1 MKTNIINK
9 AKGLVKVLPFYLFTL
24 IPLVTGCNEDK
35 FLEEKALD
43 FNSASNSY
51 NTKADFDASVTE
63 LYYLTREQ
71 YYSTYD
77 RTTDLSKVAD
87 MWITADPLQSNLT
100 SDFSPSGAIAKFY
113 WDQNY
118 KLIAQ
123 ANTIISRL
131 PNSTALSDDQKKEY
145 EAKARFFRAL
155 GYRTLVLLYGD
166 VPLQLEEVTT
176 PKTDYTREAKE
187 KVWAQVIED
196 LEYAVANLS
205 EINSVKD
212 GEISKPAANMLLS
225 ECYLATGNNDK
236 AASAA
241 SAVISNPNLALMTQ
255 RFGSQAKEDGDVFY
269 DLFRPNNQNRSSGNT
284 EAIWVIQFE
293 TNVEGGA
300 NQTSDFFWY
309 TSSFWG
315 ERFFAPQVNKFQI
328 IAPDGVNISLFN
340 WPIGDMTGGRGIGTH
355 YAVQHLY
362 KEIWND
368 DFNDMRNSEYNWPR
382 RFKIHNMSAMDDF
395 PELKAA
401 LSDGY
406 FDVDNPRLPAGYSM
420 ESGYSGG
427 VTPSTQLP
435 NRFMCGY
442 STKMTTPFHHPDAQ
456 YQNKETY
463 MLSGTG
469 GKTFTDQYFFRLAGA
484 YLLRAEAYVNL
495 GKKAEAAADINV
507 LRTRANAKLV
517 TADQMDIDFI
527 LDERLRELTCE
538 ETRRLTLARCG
549 KLTERILKYNPYFHK
564 ENAADGKDYDSHF
577 DLLPIPLSAIQAN
590 KDAELKQNPGY

>member
-1 MKTNIINK
+1 MKKIFLF
-9 AKGLVKVLPFYLFTL
+9 AVLSALVL
-24 IPLVTGCNEDK
+24 TGCNEDK

-51 NTKADFDASVTE
+51 NTKADFDASITE
-63 LYYLTREQ
+63 LYYLTREEF
-71 YYSTYD
+71 YTTYD

-87 MWITADPLQSNLT
+87 MWITADPLQSNVT

-123 ANTIISRL
+123 ANTVISRV
-131 PNSTALSDDQKKEY
+131 PNSTALTDDQKKEF

-166 VPLQLEEVTT
+166 VPLQLEEVTS
-176 PKTDYTREAKE
+176 PKTDYTRESKD
-187 KVWAQVIED
+187 KVWATVIED
-196 LEYAVANLS
+196 LEFAVANLP
-205 EINSVKD
+205 EINAVKD

-225 ECYLATGNNDK
+225 EVYLATGNNDK

-269 DLFRPNNQNRSSGNT
+269 DLFRPNNQNRGSGNT

-293 TNVEGGA
+293 TNVDGGG
-300 NQTSDFFWY
+300 NNTSHFFWVPG
-309 TSSFWG
+309 SFWG
-315 ERFFAPQVNKFQI
+315 ERFFAPQVDKFQI
-328 IAPDGVNISLFN
+328 ISPDGTRIQLFD

-355 YAVQHLY
+355 YAVDHLY
-362 KEIWND
+362 NGIWNE

-382 RFKIHNMSAMDDF
+382 RFKIHRTAVLDAYPD
-395 PELKAA
+395 LKAA
-401 LSDGY
+401 MPDGY
-406 FDVDNPRLPAGYSM
+406 FDLEKTVLPAGYSM
-420 ESGYSGG
+420 ETGFGGG
-427 VTPSTQLP
+427 VNATTQLP

-456 YQNKETY
+456 YLNKSIY
-463 MLSGTG
+463 LLAGTA
-469 GKTFTDQYFFRLAGA
+469 GKTFTDQYFFRLAEA
-484 YLLRAEAYVNL
+484 YLLRAEAYVNT
-495 GKKAEAAADINV
+495 GKNNEAAADINV
-507 LRTRANAKLV
+507 LRDRAQAKKC
-517 TADQMDIDFI
+517 TADQMNIDFI

-538 ETRRLTLARCG
+538 EKRRLTLARTN
-549 KLTERILKYNPYFHK
+549 KLSERIKKYNPYFSAAHS
-564 ENAADGKDYDSHF
+564 ADGKDYDAHF
-577 DLLPIPLSAIQAN
+577 DLFPIPLSAILAN
-590 KDAELKQNPGY
+590 KDGVLEQNPGY